1 VGGFIFERGAW
12 AQAGFARHG
21 ASGVLLALNI
31 LLDEHIWPGVVSTIR
46 AMLPQLQ
53 VESLH
58 HFSGGR
64 LMNCDDGIIL
74 RECRREKWIL
84 VTFDVNTIP
93 AILSEIAVNQEE
105 HAGMIFISSKSFAQ
119 NDYPSLARA
128 LVELARSELDADW
141 TNRVVFLSKC

>member
-1 VGGFIFERGAW
+1 
-12 AQAGFARHG
+12 
-21 ASGVLLALNI
+21 
-31 LLDEHIWPGVVSTIR
+31 
-46 AMLPQLQ
+46 
-53 VESLH
+53 
-58 HFSGGR
+58 
-64 LMNCDDGIIL
+64 MNCDDGIIL

-105 HAGMIFISSKSFAQ
+105 HAGVIFISSKSFAQ
-119 NDYPSLARA
+119 NDHPGLARA